1 MSQELRQL
9 ENQLIANNPPNADA
23 SRQRLTQIR
32 QRINQI
38 RPIAEETIESQITAV
53 LKNEG
58 LQSPLGII
66 LPPVDTALTPSP
78 TLLVTSPRHR
88 IHRQDNI
95 LLRHGLPP
103 NDREHIEQQTL
114 NHRNLSAIVVNTGG
128 IGTYPSVVSP
138 DAGMHYAIT
147 TAAHE
152 WLHNWFFF
160 RPLGRNFWRSPEMT
174 TLNETAATLAGW
186 EIGDQAYTALTGIS
200 VNRPQPTPTPA
211 TPTPSQPD
219 PESNPDP
226 QSQAESNPDTQ
237 AQAESNPDTQTQAE
251 FNPDTQTQAESNP
264 DAQAES
270 DPQPQP
276 HAEAESAHSTP
287 APSDFNAEMR
297 QTRQR
302 AEQLLAANQIPQAE
316 SYMESRRQQLLT
328 QGYPIRKIN
337 QAYFAFYGSYATSP
351 ASTSPI
357 ETQLRNLRQ
366 TSPTLSHFLNTIAQ
380 FATYQQFLNHIQP
393 PPPLPIPNPG

>member
-9 ENQLIANNPPNADA
+9 ENQLIAANPPNANA
-23 SRQRLTQIR
+23 SRQRINQIQQRLT
-32 QRINQI
+32 QI

-78 TLLVTSPRHR
+78 ALLVTSPRHR

-95 LLRHGLPP
+95 LLRHGIPH
-103 NDREHIEQQTL
+103 NDREYIEQQTL
-114 NHRNLSAIVVNTGG
+114 NHRNLAAIIVNTGG

-186 EIGDQAYTALTGIS
+186 EIGDQAYTALTGIPI
-200 VNRPQPTPTPA
+200 NRPQPTTPA
-211 TPTPSQPD
+211 NSTPSQPQPNPD
-219 PESNPDP
+219 PESN
-226 QSQAESNPDTQ
+226 SNPDPK
-237 AQAESNPDTQTQAE
+237 AQAESNPNAQAE
-251 FNPDTQTQAESNP
+251 
-264 DAQAES
+264 AES

-276 HAEAESAHSTP
+276 HADSESAPPTP
-287 APSDFNAEMR
+287 GPFDFNAEMR

-316 SYMESRRQQLLT
+316 AYMESRRQQLLT

-393 PPPLPIPNPG
+393 PPPLPSPNPE